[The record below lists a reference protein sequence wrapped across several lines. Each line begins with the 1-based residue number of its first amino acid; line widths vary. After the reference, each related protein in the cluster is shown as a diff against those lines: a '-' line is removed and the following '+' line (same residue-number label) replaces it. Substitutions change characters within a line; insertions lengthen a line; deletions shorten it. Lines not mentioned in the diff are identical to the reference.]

1 MTNATEEW
9 TEEER
14 AEKIVGALTALGL
27 DASAEDT
34 GGGIV
39 CIVIPRTD
47 GGAISWGTADVTWG
61 AAITDEE
68 GSQIS
73 SIGTEWPSDSD
84 DINATARA
92 LLDALLS
99 NGAVRTRE

>member
-1 MTNATEEW
+1 MTNAAEDW

-14 AEKIVGALTALGL
+14 AERIAETLAGLGL

-39 CIVIPRTD
+39 CVVVPRTD

-61 AAITDEE
+61 AVITDED
-68 GSQIS
+68 GKQIS
-73 SIGTEWPSDSD
+73 SIGTEWPSNSI
-84 DINATARA
+84 DIAATASA
-92 LLDALLS
+92 LLEASLAS
-99 NGAVRTRE
+99 GAARTGA

>member
-1 MTNATEEW
+1 VTTSEQEW
-9 TEEER
+9 TDEER
-14 AEKIVGALTALGL
+14 TEKIAEALTGLGI

-61 AAITDEE
+61 AVITDEE
-68 GSQIS
+68 GAQVS
-73 SIGTEWPSDSD
+73 SISTEWPSDSE
-84 DINATARA
+84 DIDATAKA
-92 LLDALLS
+92 LLDVS
-99 NGAVRTRE
+99 RRNGAVQAKA